1 MSLQSW
7 LQNSWLVQHPTSAE
21 EIADLLR
28 ISDRDLAACQVAGLP
43 TDWRLTIAYNA
54 GLQAATAALASA
66 GYRATRES
74 SLPRHPVPRVHP
86 RARQKSDRHLRRL
99 SQEAERQQLRC
110 GRESV
115 GKGSGR
121 NAQTCCQ
128 PSRGSREMD
137 LRDSPGTAQEVVA
150 RVGKL
155 DAAHASQREKR
166 PHFSQRRREMGH
178 PGQFRSRFAYSSVLT
193 VGGRRRR

>member
-66 GYRATRES
+66 GYRATRENHHYRVIQ
-74 SLPRHPVPRVHP
+74 SLEFTLAP
-86 RARQKSDRHLRRL
+86 
-99 SQEAERQQLRC
+99 
-110 GRESV
+110 
-115 GKGSGR
+115 GR
-121 NAQTCCQ
+121 NVIDTFDGFRKKRNVSSYDVAGRV
-128 PSRGSREMD
+128 SEKEAGEMLKLAAS
-137 LRDSPGTAQEVVA
+137 LRAGVERWIRAT
-150 RVGKL
+150 
-155 DAAHASQREKR
+155 R
-166 PHFSQRRREMGH
+166 PELLKKS
-178 PGQFRSRFAYSSVLT
+178 
-193 VGGRRRR
+193 